1 MRILRRLKNDEQG
14 QSMLEFIISFP
25 IVLFLVLAIMQLAL
39 MWNAKHVVN
48 YAAFCAARSYIVY
61 GDESKAAQAARIA
74 TIPISAKASG
84 ILSSVSGINLA
95 GFLPSGIISS
105 VAYAADKSVY
115 SFLATSITLLD
126 GSGNALSDT
135 GGSPGVGEDITV
147 EVTHKFRLIFPV
159 VNKLIGRNFRET
171 FGPGNLT
178 PSWFQSLDN
187 MGWLPVD
194 IPDIES
200 NIDNFFG
207 DLYFFPITARC
218 TLTMEETGDSSSSS
232 SSPSCPY
239 CFRTGPN
246 AGMCFTADQ
255 VEQVPGGWGY
265 RLKSGV
271 ASSLG
276 YTGRPFVSS
285 NCQGL

>member
-1 MRILRRLKNDEQG
+1 
-14 QSMLEFIISFP
+14 MLEFIISFP
-25 IVLFLVLAIMQLAL
+25 IVLFLVLAIMQIAL

-84 ILSSVSGINLA
+84 ILSSVTEINIPD
-95 GFLPSGIISS
+95 FLPGIFGS

-115 SFLATSITLLD
+115 SFLATSIKLLD
-126 GSGNALSDT
+126 GKGRALSDT
-135 GGSPGVGEDITV
+135 GSSPGVGEDITV

-159 VNKLIGRNFRET
+159 VNRLLGKSFRET
-171 FGPGNLT
+171 FGFGDLT
-178 PSWFQSLDN
+178 SLLQFLDTV
-187 MGWLPVD
+187 GLD
-194 IPDIES
+194 IPLTGSVIEK
-200 NIDNFFG
+200 IFG

-218 TLTMEETGDSSSSS
+218 TLTMEETGNPSSSA

-239 CFRTGPN
+239 CFKTGPN
-246 AGMCFTADQ
+246 AGMCFTAAQ
-255 VEQVPGGWGY
+255 VEQVPGGGGY

-285 NCQGL
+285 NCQGMGG